1 MNNII
6 TLNVAD
12 TLLISEI
19 NAKHKRAWVVPQ
31 NDLEA
36 NYILAL
42 LRDKKE
48 EVYAIECGWGA
59 DWNTVWKQYPHLMDY
74 QGLLFGIEL
83 MPNGIMEHCHSIDH
97 HKNSMT
103 PCVKSSLEQV
113 ALCLGVPMS
122 FEMALV
128 AANDVGYV
136 PAMRELLSSLTI
148 SEEEKLATL
157 KRIRELDRR
166 CQGITEALEREV
178 MSSLSIEHDTKDY
191 LKIRTNSSRSSLI
204 ADLTRECENKLIIT
218 QSVDNISE
226 VNYYGS
232 SDSVKSI
239 LDTVGTTNTFS
250 NFDGTVGYIGT
261 CDTNTAVSLIDSV
274 DTYLSSRNKSVNCK
288 ECVSGA

>member
-1 MNNII
+1 MNTII

-48 EVYAIECGWGA
+48 EVYAVECGWGA
-59 DWNTVWKQYPHLMDY
+59 DWNTVWKQYPHLIDY
-74 QGLLFGIEL
+74 KGLLFGIEL
-83 MPNGIMEHCHSIDH
+83 MSNGIKEHCHSIDH

-103 PCVKSSLEQV
+103 PCVKSSLEQI
-113 ALCLGVPMS
+113 ALCIGVPMT

-148 SEEEKLATL
+148 PEEEKLTTI
-157 KRIRELDRR
+157 KHIRELDRR
-166 CQGITEALEREV
+166 CQGITESLEREV
-178 MSSLSIEHDTKDY
+178 MSSISVEQDTEDY
-191 LKIRTNSSRSSLI
+191 IKIRTNSPRSSLI

-218 QSVDNISE
+218 QSEDSISE

-232 SDSVKSI
+232 SNSVRSI
-239 LDTVGTTNTFS
+239 LDSVGTINTFS

-261 CDTNTAVSLIDSV
+261 CDLNTAILLIDAV
-274 DTYLSSRNKSVNCK
+274 DTHLYNMSESV
-288 ECVSGA
+288 SYTG